1 MDIRESLR
9 EFWTDTC
16 NIYEYQEV
24 THTSGRTNH
33 EPVLVLA
40 DIPCRLS
47 YKSQNNPVNQTVT
60 IGLTPQ
66 SVKIFLCET
75 VPVKP
80 GSKITVKRGGK
91 ALDYGYS
98 GNPALYE
105 HHQEIT
111 LSPSRGRA

>member
-9 EFWTDTC
+9 EFWQDTC
-16 NIYEYQEV
+16 DIYEYQEV
-24 THTSGRTNH
+24 AHTSGRTSH
-33 EPVLVLA
+33 EPILVLA

-47 YKSQNNPVNQTVT
+47 YNSQHPVNQTAT

-75 VPVKP
+75 VPVKA
-80 GSKITVKRGGK
+80 GSKIIVKRGGK
-91 ALDYGYS
+91 ELDYGYS
-98 GNPALYE
+98 GKPALYE